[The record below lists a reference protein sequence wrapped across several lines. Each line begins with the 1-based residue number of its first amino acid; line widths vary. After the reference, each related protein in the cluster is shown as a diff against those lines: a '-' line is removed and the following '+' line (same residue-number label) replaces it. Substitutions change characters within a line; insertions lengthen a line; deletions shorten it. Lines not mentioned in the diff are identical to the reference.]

1 MPAAVETSI
10 DGLKAAFASR
20 KEPAWHGLG
29 TVFDE
34 DLSLDEMME
43 LAHLTNWD
51 VRLEPVVF
59 PEGYRSEVDS
69 YMCIRDNPFDG
80 GIDVLSIVGQRY
92 HPYQNEALGQFAE
105 HLLDGQLRAETG
117 GSINGGRRVFLSM
130 VDKNEIVLDPDGS
143 ADTIKQYLLMSTSHD
158 GTAAIQASMTP
169 VRVVC
174 QNTLNVAL
182 RTAAQTFKIRH
193 TQTAEGR
200 ILEAR
205 KALGI
210 QAAYFDTFSE
220 EAHKMIQTTI
230 TNAKFMEIVDALY
243 PKSDNESKASKTRHA
258 KKVELLESIY
268 LGNADGPDTTSTIRG
283 TAWGAFNALTE
294 ALDWYR
300 KPRKGNAESV
310 LAAASGFDPVT
321 TAEKNR
327 IRSAVLALA

>member
-1 MPAAVETSI
+1 MPAAVETSL

-29 TVFDE
+29 TVFEE
-34 DLSLDEMME
+34 DLSLDEMMD
-43 LAHLTNWD
+43 LAHLTNWN
-51 VRLEPVVF
+51 VRLEPVIF
-59 PEGYRSEVDS
+59 PEGYRSDVDS

-80 GIDVLSIVGQRY
+80 EIDVLSIVGQRY
-92 HPYQNEALGQFAE
+92 HPYQNETLAEFAK

-130 VDKNEIVLDPDGS
+130 VDTNEIVLDPEGA

-174 QNTLNVAL
+174 QNTLNIAL
-182 RTAAQTFKIRH
+182 RSAKQTFKVRH

-200 ILEAR
+200 IAEAR

-210 QAAYFDTFSE
+210 QVAYFDTFSQ
-220 EAHKMIQTTI
+220 EAHKMIETSL
-230 TNAKFMEIVDALY
+230 TNTKFMEVVDALY
-243 PKSDNESKASKTRHA
+243 PKSDNESKTSKTRHA
-258 KKVELLESIY
+258 KKIELLEAIY
-268 LGNADGPDTTSTIRG
+268 LGSADGPDTTATIRG
-283 TAWGAFNALTE
+283 TVWGGFNALTE

-300 KPRKGNAESV
+300 KPRKGNPESV

-327 IRSAVLALA
+327 IRNAFLALV